1 MMQQYLEVKEGCK
14 DCILFFRLGDFYEM
28 FFEDARTASKEL
40 ELVLTGRDCGLE
52 KRADMC
58 GIPFHAADSYISRL
72 ISKGYKVAICE
83 QLEDPSQ
90 TKGIVKRGVI
100 KVITP
105 GTFTDSAFL
114 EEKRNN
120 FLVSVFRDG
129 DVFSLCSADIS
140 TGEFNCTEAA
150 FETAVLLDEI
160 SKFSPR
166 ELLVQEGIDSK
177 LMGLIRER
185 FDLSISELPDSYF
198 AADRALL
205 EKQFSSIDTLSIS
218 LPVISCSCSM
228 LRYIMDTQKVSLPHI
243 DDLNLYSTVEYL
255 SIDVNSRRNLELTET
270 LRDKTRKGSLLWVL
284 DKTSTSMGA
293 RRLRSWIEQP
303 LVNRKTIEGRLDAI
317 EENTESLSLHCD
329 LIENL
334 KEIYDIERIVG
345 RISSKSVNAKELISL
360 KKSIEKIPAIK
371 GSLSEFKS
379 TLYVS
384 MNSEI
389 DALDDVHEILQASI
403 TDNPG
408 LSAKEGNIIK
418 EGYSQEVDD
427 LRNAKTRGKEWISAL
442 ETSER
447 EITGIKSLKIGFNK
461 VFGYYIE
468 ITKSNYSQ
476 IPEGRYIRKQ
486 TLANAERYITPELK
500 EMEDKI
506 LGAEEK
512 LLNLEYKLFTEVR
525 DKIETH
531 IYRMKHTAKIIS
543 EIDCLCSLA
552 TAALENGYVKPV
564 LNDSGRIDIREGR
577 HPVVEKMIPNG
588 GFVSNDTYL
597 DSREQQLMLITGP
610 NMAGKSTY
618 MRQVALIA
626 IMAQI
631 GSFVPAKSA
640 QLSVCDRVFTRIGA
654 SDDLAAGK
662 STFMVEMWEVSNILH
677 NATPKSLV
685 LLDEV
690 GRGTSTYD
698 GLSIAWAVIEHICK
712 DRKIKCKTL
721 FATHYHELTK
731 LEGTIDGVVNYR
743 VAVRELQ
750 NEIVFLHKIV
760 RGGTDQSYGIEVAKL
775 AGLPS
780 EVINRAKEILVG
792 IEAERI
798 PVAKSTEPLMQLGFA
813 DLEKDRLIRELAAI
827 DVMNMTPMESMSK
840 LNEIV
845 LNAKSI

>member
-58 GIPFHAADSYISRL
+58 GIPYHAADSYISRL
-72 ISKGYKVAICE
+72 INKGYKVAICE

-90 TKGIVKRGVI
+90 AKGIVKRGVI

-140 TGEFNCTEAA
+140 TGEFNCTEAP
-150 FETAVLLDEI
+150 FDTAVLLDEI
-160 SKFSPR
+160 SKFSPK
-166 ELLVQEGIDSK
+166 ELLLQEGIDSK
-177 LMGLIRER
+177 LMSLIKER
-185 FDLSISELPDSYF
+185 FDLSISELPEDF
-198 AADRALL
+198 FTADRDLL
-205 EKQFSSIDTLSIS
+205 ERQFNSIS
-218 LPVISCSCSM
+218 SLSLSQPVISCSCSM

-303 LVNRKTIEGRLDAI
+303 LVNRKMIEGRLDAI
-317 EENTESLSLHCD
+317 EENMLSMSLHYD

-371 GSLSEFKS
+371 DSLSEFKS
-379 TLYVS
+379 ALYMS

-418 EGYSQEVDD
+418 EGFSQEVDD

-506 LGAEEK
+506 LGAEDK

-525 DKIETH
+525 DEIETH

-552 TAALENGYVKPV
+552 TTALENGYVKPV

-588 GFVSNDTYL
+588 GFVSNDTFL

-610 NMAGKSTY
+610 NMSGKSTY
-618 MRQVALIA
+618 MRQVALIS

-631 GSFVPAKSA
+631 GSFVPAKDA

-677 NATPKSLV
+677 NATPRSLV

-698 GLSIAWAVIEHICK
+698 GLSIAWAVIEHMCT

-750 NEIVFLHKIV
+750 NEIIFLHKIV

-775 AGLPS
+775 AGLPA
-780 EVINRAKEILVG
+780 EVISRAKEILVS

-798 PVAKSTEPLMQLGFA
+798 PVVKSTEPLMQLGFA

>member
-1 MMQQYLEVKEGCK
+1 MQQYLEVKDGCK

-28 FFEDARTASKEL
+28 FFEDARAASREL

-52 KRADMC
+52 NRADMC
-58 GIPFHAADSYISRL
+58 GVPFHAADSYISRL
-72 ISKGYKVAICE
+72 VSKGYKVAICE

-90 TKGIVKRGVI
+90 AKGIVKRGII

-105 GTFTDSAFL
+105 GTFTDSSFL

-120 FLVSVFRDG
+120 FLVDLYLEG
-129 DVFSLCSADIS
+129 GVFSLCSADIS
-140 TGEFNCTEAA
+140 TGEFNCTEGPY
-150 FETAVLLDEI
+150 EPAVILDEI

-166 ELLVQEGIDSK
+166 EMLVREGTDPKLLGMIKD
-177 LMGLIRER
+177 R
-185 FDLSISELPDSYF
+185 FDLSITELPEDAYM
-198 AADRALL
+198 ADLTLL
-205 EKQFSSIDTLSIS
+205 EGQFKNAGELELSK
-218 LPVISCSCSM
+218 PVISCSCSM
-228 LRYIMDTQKVSLPHI
+228 MRYIADTQKVRLPHI
-243 DDLNLYSTVEYL
+243 DDFNLYSIVEYL
-255 SIDVNSRRNLELTET
+255 AIDVNSRRNLELTET

-284 DKTSTSMGA
+284 DRTSTSMGG

-303 LVNRKTIEGRLDAI
+303 LVNRKRIQGRLDAI
-317 EENTESLSLHCD
+317 GENVEALSQHYD
-329 LIENL
+329 LIDSL

-371 GSLSEFKS
+371 ESLSSFRS
-379 TLYVS
+379 SLYMS
-384 MNSEI
+384 MNKEI
-389 DALDDVHEILQASI
+389 DDLADVHRILRDSI

-418 EGYSQEVDD
+418 EGFSQEVDE
-427 LRNAKTRGKEWISAL
+427 LRKAKTKGKEWISAL
-442 ETSER
+442 EASER
-447 EITGIKSLKIGFNK
+447 ETTGIKSLKVGFNK

-468 ITKSNYSQ
+468 ITKSNYAQ

-525 DKIETH
+525 DEIEKH
-531 IYRMKHTAKIIS
+531 IFRMKHTARIIS

-564 LNDSGRIDIREGR
+564 LNKKGIIDIREGR
-577 HPVVEKMIPNG
+577 HPVVEKVIPAG
-588 GFVSNDTYL
+588 AFVSNDTYL
-597 DSREQQLMLITGP
+597 NSKEQQLMLITGP

-618 MRQVALIA
+618 MRQVALIS

-631 GSFVPAKSA
+631 GSFIPAKSA
-640 QLSVCDRVFTRIGA
+640 DLSISDRIFTRIGA

-698 GLSIAWAVIEHICK
+698 GLSIAWAVIEHICTDK
-712 DRKIKCKTL
+712 KIKCKTL

-743 VAVRELQ
+743 VAVREIQ
-750 NEIVFLHKIV
+750 NEIIFLHKIV

-775 AGLPS
+775 AGIPMK
-780 EVINRAKEILVG
+780 VIGRAREILEN
-792 IEAERI
+792 IEQEHV
-798 PVAKSTEPLMQLGFA
+798 PVVKSPEPLMQLGFA
-813 DLEKDRLIRELAAI
+813 DLEKEKMIKELAAI
-827 DVMNMTPMESMSK
+827 DVMNMTPMESMNK

-845 LNAKSI
+845 QNAKSI

>member
-1 MMQQYLEVKEGCK
+1 MMQQYLEVKESCK

-28 FFEDARTASKEL
+28 FFDDARTASKEL

-58 GIPFHAADSYISRL
+58 GIPYHAADSYISRL
-72 ISKGYKVAICE
+72 VNKGYKVAICE

-90 TKGIVKRGVI
+90 AKGIVKRGI
-100 KVITP
+100 IRVITP

-120 FLVSVFRDG
+120 YLVSLFLEG
-129 DVFSLCSADIS
+129 DIFSLCSADIS
-140 TGEFNCTEAA
+140 TGEFNCTESL
-150 FETAVLLDEI
+150 FEQSVILDEI

-166 ELLVQEGIDSK
+166 ELLAQDGIDVK
-177 LMGLIRER
+177 LLNMIKER
-185 FDLSISELPDSYF
+185 FDLSVTELSDDFYEG
-198 AADRALL
+198 DIDLL
-205 EKQFSSIDTLSIS
+205 KSQFKNIDTTSLS
-218 LPVISCSCSM
+218 LPVIKCGGSM
-228 LRYIMDTQKVSLPHI
+228 LRYIIDTQKVSLPHI
-243 DDLNLYSTVEYL
+243 DEFNLYSIVEYL
-255 SIDVNSRRNLELTET
+255 SIDINSRRNLELTET

-284 DKTSTSMGA
+284 DRTSTSMGA

-303 LVNRKTIEGRLDAI
+303 LVSRKKIEGRLDAI
-317 EENTESLSLHCD
+317 EENIGSLSLHYE

-371 GSLSEFKS
+371 ASLSNFKS
-379 TLYVS
+379 NLYVS
-384 MNSEI
+384 MKGEI
-389 DALDDVHEILQASI
+389 DDLEDVHQILQNSI

-418 EGYSQEVDD
+418 EGFSQEVDD
-427 LRNAKTRGKEWISAL
+427 LRNAKTKGKEWISAL
-442 ETSER
+442 ESSER
-447 EITGIKSLKIGFNK
+447 EISGIKSLKIGFNK

-468 ITKSNYSQ
+468 ITKSNFSQ

-486 TLANAERYITPELK
+486 TLSNAERYITPELK
-500 EMEDKI
+500 DMEDKI

-525 DKIETH
+525 DEIEQH

-543 EIDCLCSLA
+543 EIDCLCSL
-552 TAALENGYVKPV
+552 TTVALENGYVKPL
-564 LNDSGRIDIREGR
+564 LNEDGVIDIREGR
-577 HPVVEKMIPNG
+577 HPVVEKMISSG

-618 MRQVALIA
+618 MRQVALIS
-626 IMAQI
+626 IIAQI
-631 GSFVPAKSA
+631 GCFVPAKHA
-640 QLSVCDRVFTRIGA
+640 NLSICDRIFTRIGA

-698 GLSIAWAVIEHICK
+698 GLSIAWAVIEHICT
-712 DRKIKCKTL
+712 DRKIRCKTL

-743 VAVRELQ
+743 VAVREIQ
-750 NEIVFLHKIV
+750 NEIIFLHKIV

-775 AGLPS
+775 AGLPMK
-780 EVINRAKEILVG
+780 VINRAKEILVS
-792 IEAERI
+792 IEEENI
-798 PVAKSTEPLMQLGFA
+798 PVVKSPEPIMQLGFA
-813 DLEKDRLIRELAAI
+813 DIEKESLIKELASI
-827 DVMNMTPMESMSK
+827 DVMNMTPIESMNK

-845 LNAKSI
+845 QDAKLI

>member
-1 MMQQYLEVKEGCK
+1 
-14 DCILFFRLGDFYEM
+14 
-28 FFEDARTASKEL
+28 
-40 ELVLTGRDCGLE
+40 
-52 KRADMC
+52 
-58 GIPFHAADSYISRL
+58 
-72 ISKGYKVAICE
+72 
-83 QLEDPSQ
+83 
-90 TKGIVKRGVI
+90 
-100 KVITP
+100 
-105 GTFTDSAFL
+105 
-114 EEKRNN
+114 
-120 FLVSVFRDG
+120 
-129 DVFSLCSADIS
+129 
-140 TGEFNCTEAA
+140 
-150 FETAVLLDEI
+150 
-160 SKFSPR
+160 
-166 ELLVQEGIDSK
+166 
-177 LMGLIRER
+177 
-185 FDLSISELPDSYF
+185 
-198 AADRALL
+198 
-205 EKQFSSIDTLSIS
+205 
-218 LPVISCSCSM
+218 M
-228 LRYIMDTQKVSLPHI
+228 L
-243 DDLNLYSTVEYL
+243 
-255 SIDVNSRRNLELTET
+255 
-270 LRDKTRKGSLLWVL
+270 
-284 DKTSTSMGA
+284 
-293 RRLRSWIEQP
+293 
-303 LVNRKTIEGRLDAI
+303 
-317 EENTESLSLHCD
+317 SLSLHYD

-371 GSLSEFKS
+371 DSLSDFKS
-379 TLYVS
+379 SLYMS

-418 EGYSQEVDD
+418 EGFSQEVDD

-506 LGAEEK
+506 LGAEDK

-525 DKIETH
+525 DEIETH

-543 EIDCLCSLA
+543 EIDCLCSLS

-610 NMAGKSTY
+610 NMSGKSTY
-618 MRQVALIA
+618 MRQVALIS

-631 GSFVPAKSA
+631 GSFVPAKDA

-677 NATPKSLV
+677 NATPRSLV

-698 GLSIAWAVIEHICK
+698 GLSIAWAVIEHMCT

-750 NEIVFLHKIV
+750 NEIIFLHKIV

-775 AGLPS
+775 AGLPA
-780 EVINRAKEILVG
+780 EVISRAKEILVS

-798 PVAKSTEPLMQLGFA
+798 PVVKSTEPLMQLGFA
-813 DLEKDRLIRELAAI
+813 DLEKDRLIRELAAM